1 MPLSFF
7 EYFLFFSTFVFQF
20 VESSVRIEITAPVNP
35 VDENGILSIHCQVW
49 DLNQNSHV
57 IISADAKP
65 LTMGETML
73 QGVEDRYFLAVRQFT
88 DGSSVYFLSIMDVTK
103 KDMGLYSC
111 KVVESEG
118 AEFRT
123 LGYESIPINVAYF
136 PGVTDP
142 VCNPQG
148 EKKFYEGAE
157 LRLNCSSEKAIPT
170 VDIHWSRSTEEDD
183 NLRVQKSE
191 HSGRIYGIHTLRVTR
206 KHQRALF
213 VCKITSKAFPLE
225 TQTCHVGPITV
236 MYRTGDTTFPPIGQ
250 FDQDLS
256 ELPYDMPAIE
266 TIGPVRGPDSASCT
280 EICATE
286 DSYTFYWVVAT
297 IVTCLIA
304 LVFLIIAIVMFIRY
318 WNLPTYTK
326 PKYVIPPQRPSEEIY
341 VDLEGRPRSKNSV
354 YMTLEKI
361 KCPNDRMIHAGGEMW
376 HFYYKQNDFSALYY
390 NSLVYD

>member
-1 MPLSFF
+1 MSLYFL
-7 EYFLFFSTFVFQF
+7 EYFLFFSSVMFQF
-20 VESSVRIEITAPVNP
+20 VESSIRIEITAPVNP
-35 VDENGILSIHCQVW
+35 VDEKGILSIHCQVW
-49 DLNQNSHV
+49 DLNPDSHV
-57 IISADAKP
+57 MISAGTKT
-65 LTMGETML
+65 LTMGETIL
-73 QGVEDRYFLAVRQFT
+73 QGVEDRYFLAVRQFS

-103 KDMGLYSC
+103 TDMGLYSC
-111 KVVESEG
+111 KVVENWG
-118 AEFRT
+118 ADFRT
-123 LGYESIPINVAYF
+123 LGYESIPIDVAYF

-148 EKKFYEGAE
+148 EMKLYEGAV

-170 VDIHWSRSTEEDD
+170 VDIHWSRSSDEDD
-183 NLRVQKSE
+183 HLHVETSE
-191 HSGRIYGIHTLRVTR
+191 HNGRVYGIHTLRKVTR
-206 KHQRALF
+206 KYNRALF
-213 VCKITSKAFPLE
+213 VCKITSKTFPLK
-225 TQTCHVGPITV
+225 TQTCHVGPIIV
-236 MYRTGDTTFPPIGQ
+236 LHRTGDTTIPPIGQ

-256 ELPYDMPAIE
+256 DLPYDMPAIE

-280 EICATE
+280 EICAQE

-361 KCPNDRMIHAGGEMW
+361 KCPNDRMIHAGGEM
-376 HFYYKQNDFSALYY
+376 
-390 NSLVYD
+390 